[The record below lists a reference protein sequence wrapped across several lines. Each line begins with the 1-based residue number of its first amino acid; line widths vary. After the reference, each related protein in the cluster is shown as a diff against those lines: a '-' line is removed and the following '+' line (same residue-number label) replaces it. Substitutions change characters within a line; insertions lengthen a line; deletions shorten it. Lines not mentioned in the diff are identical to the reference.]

1 MRGKREKGTR
11 IWREMESRRIS
22 ELRRVHE
29 TALDKEE
36 AMRAIALRE
45 ACDDAR
51 HEKERKEDLERER
64 DLTRAADKQRLEFQA
79 EKLHQNELHEAEAA
93 VRHREMMESKLV
105 EAERVRKADAMTAA
119 LMAVI
124 VSNQEEA
131 AKGRELA
138 TRQAAILE
146 ALMRERVASAD
157 MAEAEVAVAPS
168 VRTRPKRAV
177 GQGVDLN

>member
-1 MRGKREKGTR
+1 
-11 IWREMESRRIS
+11 
-22 ELRRVHE
+22 
-29 TALDKEE
+29 
-36 AMRAIALRE
+36 
-45 ACDDAR
+45 
-51 HEKERKEDLERER
+51 
-64 DLTRAADKQRLEFQA
+64 
-79 EKLHQNELHEAEAA
+79 
-93 VRHREMMESKLV
+93 
-105 EAERVRKADAMTAA
+105 MTAA

-157 MAEAEVAVAPS
+157 MAEAEVAVAPTG
-168 VRTRPKRAV
+168 RTRAKRAV